1 MKVYSAIL
9 SVQYEGNDLLGVF
22 ADRDS
27 AVAHIKTQ
35 EGYLKKWLGDYGV
48 VESEL
53 GQPVDI
59 DAQVEWV
66 E

>member
-1 MKVYSAIL
+1 MKVYSALL
-9 SVQYEGNDLLGVF
+9 SVPYEGEDFLGVF

-27 AVAHIKTQ
+27 AVAFIKTQ
-35 EGYLKKWLGDYGV
+35 EGYQKKWYGDYGV

-53 GQPVDI
+53 GQPVDFHR
-59 DAQVEWV
+59 DVEWV